1 MVTQKLVTEEAWY
14 IIWSSSWIQEYDEL
28 AESILERMPDAT
40 SQQLEKALLKL
51 REVILKK
58 SGYVEVNDG

>member
-14 IIWSSSWIQEYDEL
+14 IIWSSSWIQEYGEL

-40 SQQLEKALLKL
+40 PQQLDKARLKL
-51 REVILKK
+51 MEVILKK
-58 SGYVEVNDG
+58 SGYEMVE